1 MKKDLILEKNDDIGE
16 TFNDFFTIIV
26 SKLNIPRYQDPW
38 IESDPTQNRIG
49 HTILR
54 IIEQCKNHP
63 SVIAINYQN
72 MDSKLSFQ
80 EITKSEINH
89 ATLNLDISK
98 ACQESEFPTKIIKP
112 NSDLFTEV
120 ANNPINIRLG
130 EEVLKTS

>member
-16 TFNDFFTIIV
+16 AFNDFFTIIV
-26 SKLNIPRYQDPW
+26 SKLNIPRYEDPW

-49 HTILR
+49 HAS
-54 IIEQCKNHP
+54 KNHP

-72 MDSKLSFQ
+72 MDSKFLFQ

-120 ANNPINIRLG
+120 ASNPTNIRLG